1 MVQEGGIDRD
11 DPIVTKLLE
20 RSAQKNER
28 STLVP
33 YEMPRHDAAV
43 RLEQVAGYPDC
54 IYVAEAFAQPPPTE
68 ILSTGPGRPTRK
80 RGKGKYL
87 TWRDGR

>member
-43 RLEQVAGYPDC
+43 LLEQV
-54 IYVAEAFAQPPPTE
+54 
-68 ILSTGPGRPTRK
+68 GRLP
-80 RGKGKYL
+80 
-87 TWRDGR
+87 